1 MALLFGIDAA
11 IRTSI
16 VRAMQALQL
25 NRKENTMETTEQ
37 KNETTL
43 IVPRCLSALPENIE
57 EILKQF
63 EEQ

>member
-1 MALLFGIDAA
+1 
-11 IRTSI
+11 
-16 VRAMQALQL
+16 MQALQL